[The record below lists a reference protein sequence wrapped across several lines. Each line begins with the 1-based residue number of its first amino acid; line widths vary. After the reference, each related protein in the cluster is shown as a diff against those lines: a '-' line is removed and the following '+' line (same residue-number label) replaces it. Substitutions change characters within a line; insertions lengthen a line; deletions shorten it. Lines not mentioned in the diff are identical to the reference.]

1 MSFNF
6 LNCSFRIDGTTTTTT
21 WSPCHTAAATGPR
34 TLSNK
39 VISGN
44 YWPLGAFPWK
54 NKKRKRN
61 VSAEKKLQKEN
72 LFSSPNHTERAMN
85 YYQIHEMNKFKG
97 ATPKDRSP
105 ARPFFPKSQT
115 TRNFIMNF
123 WLPAVRFRAH
133 CRVQIPWHILG
144 AIPGEVGQGWT
155 LQMLIENFQQK

>member
-21 WSPCHTAAATGPR
+21 WSLCHTAAATGPR

-61 VSAEKKLQKEN
+61 VSAEKK
-72 LFSSPNHTERAMN
+72 SSRRKTCFLHRTIPRELWIIIKYMRWINSRGPPQRT
-85 YYQIHEMNKFKG
+85 
-97 ATPKDRSP
+97 SP
-105 ARPFFPKSQT
+105 PPSFFPKSQT

-155 LQMLIENFQQK
+155 F